1 MSTAREAALAV
12 LQKWRTNGAWS
23 EPALNAAIQRA
34 GLDRRDSALCT
45 RICYG
50 TLQNL
55 ALLDAYVDAY
65 SKTPAKKL
73 EPKVLDILRISIY
86 QLRFLQQIPAH
97 AAVNEAVALCKK
109 SGCGRA
115 SGLVNAVL
123 RRVSENEDQLPPLP
137 EEAADRLS
145 ILYSHPKWL
154 VVLLLKEHDADF
166 VEAFLK
172 ANNDIPA
179 VCLQTNMLK
188 ISTEALQNKLREAGF
203 TCDLHPNLPDAL
215 LCQGGDLAGTEAFRS
230 GEFYIQ
236 DAAARMAV
244 RASDVKPG
252 MRVLDACAAPGGKSF
267 AAAIQMQNTGRIL
280 SCDLHENKLKRI
292 REGAERLGISILET
306 KALDARQQQG
316 SYDVVLADV
325 PCSGL
330 GIIRKKPEIR
340 YKDPGPLENLP
351 KLQGEI
357 IENLSDCVR
366 PGGVLL
372 YSTCTILRRE
382 NEGVVE
388 AFLNARP
395 DYSVEEMRT
404 LWPQSNGTD
413 GFFICKLRRSK

>member
-12 LQKWRTNGAWS
+12 LQKWRTNSAWS

-123 RRVSENEDQLPPLP
+123 RRVSENGDQLPPLP
-137 EEAADRLS
+137 EEPSDQLS

-154 VVLLLKEHDADF
+154 VELLLKEHDTEF

-179 VCLQTNMLK
+179 VCLQTNTLK
-188 ISTEALQNKLREAGF
+188 TTTEALQRKLQEAGF
-203 TCDLHPNLPDAL
+203 TFDLHPHLPDAL
-215 LCQGGDLAGTEAFRS
+215 LCQGGDLAGTEAFRN

-236 DAAARMAV
+236 DAAAKMAV
-244 RASDVKPG
+244 LSADLRPG
-252 MRVLDACAAPGGKSF
+252 MMVLDACAAPGGKSF
-267 AAAIQMQNTGRIL
+267 AAAMQMQNQGSIL

-292 REGAERLGISILET
+292 REGAERLGITILET

-330 GIIRKKPEIR
+330 GVIRKKPEIR

-357 IENLSDCVR
+357 LKNLSDCVL

-395 DYSVEEMRT
+395 DYSIEEMRT
-404 LWPQSNGTD
+404 LWPQSDGTD

>member
-1 MSTAREAALAV
+1 MSAAREAALAV

-34 GLDRRDSALCT
+34 GLDRRDAALCT

-55 ALLDAYVDAY
+55 ALLDACVDAY

-123 RRVSENEDQLPPLP
+123 RRVSENGDQLPPLP
-137 EEAADRLS
+137 KETADRLS
-145 ILYSHPKWL
+145 VLYSHPKWL
-154 VVLLLKEHDADF
+154 VELLLDEHDAAF
-166 VEAFLK
+166 VESFLK

-179 VCLQTNMLK
+179 VCLQTNTLK
-188 ISTEALQNKLREAGF
+188 TGTEALQKKLQEAGF
-203 TCDLHPNLPDAL
+203 PCELHPNLPDAL
-215 LCQGGDLAGTEAFRS
+215 LCPGGDLAGTEAFRN

-244 RASDVKPG
+244 LSADVLPG
-252 MRVLDACAAPGGKSF
+252 MQVLDACAAPGGKSF
-267 AAAIQMQNTGRIL
+267 AAAIQMQNQGSIL

-330 GIIRKKPEIR
+330 GVIRKKPEIR

-351 KLQGEI
+351 ALQSEI
-357 IENLSDCVR
+357 LENLSECVR

-382 NEGVVE
+382 NEAVAE
-388 AFLNARP
+388 AFLSSHR
-395 DYSVEEMRT
+395 DFSCEDMHT
-404 LWPQSNGTD
+404 LWPQSDGTD